1 MNKLYQSEYSS
12 EHLASSHVY
21 FGTQID
27 SELRI
32 HIHWINSKIEI
43 QIEIWYTF
51 DAVFYYIVFNFS
63 RFNVEMLI
71 WRPPLKFNSSNSK
84 NL

>member
-43 QIEIWYTF
+43 QIEI
-51 DAVFYYIVFNFS
+51 
-63 RFNVEMLI
+63 
-71 WRPPLKFNSSNSK
+71 
-84 NL
+84 

>member
-1 MNKLYQSEYSS
+1 MS

-21 FGTQID
+21 FGIQID
-27 SELRI
+27 LELRI
-32 HIHWINSKIEI
+32 HIHRINSKIQI

-63 RFNVEMLI
+63 RSNDCSNWNVNLQAPIEI
-71 WRPPLKFNSSNSK
+71 QFFRFEKFINS
-84 NL
+84 